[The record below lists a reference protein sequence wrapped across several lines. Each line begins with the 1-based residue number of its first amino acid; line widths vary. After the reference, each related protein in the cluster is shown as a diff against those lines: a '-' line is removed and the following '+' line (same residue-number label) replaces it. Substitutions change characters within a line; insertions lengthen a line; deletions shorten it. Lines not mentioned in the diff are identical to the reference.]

1 MILKKNYKKI
11 INVKKKGKNLK
22 VQDIECLSTVS
33 NSQTLSLNFHLLTRK
48 LKNNNIL

>member
-11 INVKKKGKNLK
+11 INVKKGKNLK